1 MAHNYSIIVA
11 LIAAGLLV
19 GSIGLLRIVKRR
31 LTELHLEFQQQIDAL
46 AAKVGT
52 LERKTGSQNA
62 APILPQSLNIVPPA
76 ANAVEP
82 DAAQA
87 PEEITAETLTKI
99 AETVSAL
106 LGKKV
111 RIRSVRVVQQD
122 DAVVHPW
129 AQQGRVVVQASH
141 NLARRGYE

>member
-11 LIAAGLLV
+11 LIAAGLLAA
-19 GSIGLLRIVKRR
+19 SIGSLRMLKRA

-46 AAKVGT
+46 SAKVGA
-52 LERKTGSQNA
+52 LERKTGSQNV
-62 APILPQSLNIVPPA
+62 APIPPQSLNIVPPA
-76 ANAVEP
+76 ANVVEP
-82 DAAQA
+82 DAAQV
-87 PEEITAETLTKI
+87 PEEITAETLTMI
-99 AETVSAL
+99 AETVTAL
-106 LGKKV
+106 LGKKI

-122 DAVVHPW
+122 DTLVDPW